1 MKKIILC
8 AIFLISL
15 NSQACPNLTGE
26 YYCLIENGPRE
37 DYLDIL
43 KINQTTETNSP
54 NITTFSS
61 SYRSVP
67 GYEEVFSADDT
78 GIADGTGWI
87 IKCRAD
93 RVVSVRNDFSAYSE
107 LYLDKDDRLVRTYNY
122 QVQQVCSRKQ

>member
-1 MKKIILC
+1 MKNL
-8 AIFLISL
+8 IFSAVFLFSL
-15 NSQACPNLTGE
+15 SAVACPNLEGE
-26 YYCLIENGPRE
+26 YYCLIENNPRE

-43 KINQTTETNSP
+43 KIKQTNEP
-54 NITTFSS
+54 NLSTFFS
-61 SYRSVP
+61 SYRSIP

-78 GIADGTGWI
+78 GIADGMGWI

-122 QVQQVCSRKQ
+122 KVQQVCSRKK

>member
-1 MKKIILC
+1 MKKLILC
-8 AIFLISL
+8 AIFLL
-15 NSQACPNLTGE
+15 PFNSQACPDLTGE

-43 KINQTTETNSP
+43 KINQTTETN
-54 NITTFSS
+54 ITTFIS

-67 GYEEVFSADDT
+67 GYQEVFSADDT
-78 GIADGTGWI
+78 GIADGMGWI
-87 IKCRAD
+87 VKCRAD

-122 QVQQVCSRKQ
+122 NVQQVCSRKK

>member
-1 MKKIILC
+1 MKNLIASIIC
-8 AIFLISL
+8 AAFLL
-15 NSQACPNLTGE
+15 PMTAMACPNLAGE

-43 KINQTTETNSP
+43 KITQTNEETYS
-54 NITTFSS
+54 TFRS

-67 GYEEVFSADDT
+67 GYEDVFNADNT

-93 RVVSVRNDFSAYSE
+93 RVVSVTNDFSAYSE

-122 QVQQVCSRKQ
+122 KVEQICTRKK